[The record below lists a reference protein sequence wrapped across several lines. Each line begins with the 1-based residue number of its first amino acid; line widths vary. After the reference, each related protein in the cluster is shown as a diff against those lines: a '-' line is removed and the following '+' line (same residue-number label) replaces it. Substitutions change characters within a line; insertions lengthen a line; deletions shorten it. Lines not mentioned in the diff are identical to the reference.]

1 MEFSL
6 LDWVL
11 VQKLMV
17 KAGALTEDQIVDMS
31 SIVSSSFPNWTWD
44 LTPYDVEDIVAL
56 KLQYRV
62 GEVPLDKREAFGDI
76 PGWSWDLT
84 EAEKAVM
91 ATK

>member
-1 MEFSL
+1 MDLSL
-6 LDWVL
+6 RDWVL

-17 KAGALTEDQIVDMS
+17 KAGALAEDQIDGMS
-31 SIVSSSFPNWTWD
+31 SVVSDLPNWTWD

-62 GEVPLDKREAFGDI
+62 GEVPLDKREAFDAI
-76 PGWSWDLT
+76 PGWSWVLT